1 MYDLKGKAA
10 LVTGAGR
17 ESGIGHALAFRLAGE
32 GADVAVS
39 DICKTKDES
48 DPNWKGLNELV
59 KKIEKLG
66 RSAAAVPADISD
78 TQQVDAMVKEA
89 ADRLGGL
96 DIACNNAGAAFAI
109 NLSYMI
115 DPADWRRMLDINLT
129 GTFLVSRAAA
139 KFMVKQKRGGSII
152 NTASWRGR
160 YPAPFMA
167 AYCVVK
173 AGIISLTEVM
183 ALELAANNIRVNA
196 VCPGKVETDMER
208 SGWQLK
214 ADAYGKNLD
223 EIKEEEQKKI
233 PLGRIA
239 VPDDIA
245 NVVAFL
251 ASDQSSYMTGQAICV
266 TGGLTLVN
274 TA

>member
-1 MYDLKGKAA
+1 MYDLKGKIA

-17 ESGIGHALAFRLAGE
+17 PTGIGHALALRLAGE

-39 DICKTKDES
+39 DVCMAKDDS
-48 DPNWKGLNELV
+48 DENFKGLNALADEI
-59 KKIEKLG
+59 KKLG
-66 RSAAAVPADISD
+66 RKAAITPADISD
-78 TQQVDAMVKEA
+78 EAQVNAMAEEA
-89 ADRLGGL
+89 AEKLGGL
-96 DIACNNAGAAFAI
+96 DIVCNNAGAAFAL

-115 DPADWRRMLDINLT
+115 SPDDWRRMLDINLT

-139 KFMVKQKRGGSII
+139 KLMVKQNRGGSII

-160 YPAPFMA
+160 YPASFMA

-196 VCPGKVETDMER
+196 ICPGKVETDMEK

-214 ADAYGKNLD
+214 ADAYGKTVE
-223 EIKEEEQKKI
+223 EIKDEEQKKI

-239 VPDDIA
+239 LPEDIA

-251 ASDQSSYMTGQAICV
+251 ASDQSSYTTGQTIYV